1 MVRKEDTKSLLKSG
15 YLPQSEAEQQM
26 RQLGYGYDKTLS
38 SMQTKVFIS
47 PQGKPTIVHRGSV
60 TAKDW
65 IDDGLIALGL
75 GKLGHRYKD
84 AVRVTKRAEDKYKQA
99 ADTVSHS
106 YGGWLSENSL
116 AHGEIV
122 TYNKAAGLGDI
133 FKQIPP
139 NQTDI
144 RTAGDLASLLS
155 ETQYGGTKQRI
166 PNKNDL
172 GSPLLNGVSAH
183 FLNNLE

>member
-1 MVRKEDTKSLLKSG
+1 MVRKEDIKSLLKSG

-26 RQLGYGYDKTLS
+26 HKLGYGYDNSLS
-38 SMQTKVFIS
+38 SMQTKVFIN

-65 IDDGLIALGL
+65 VDDGLIAVGL
-75 GKLGHRYKD
+75 GKYGHRYKN
-84 AVRVTKRAEDKYKQA
+84 AVRLTKKVEDKYGQA
-99 ADTVSHS
+99 ADTVGHS
-106 YGGWLSENSL
+106 YGGWLAENSL
-116 AHGEIV
+116 GHGLTT

-133 FKQIPP
+133 LKYIPP

-144 RTAGDLASLLS
+144 RTRSDLASLLS
-155 ETQYGGTKQRI
+155 ETQFGGNKQRI
-166 PNKNDL
+166 ENKNSL
-172 GSPLLNGVSAH
+172 GNPLLNGVSAH